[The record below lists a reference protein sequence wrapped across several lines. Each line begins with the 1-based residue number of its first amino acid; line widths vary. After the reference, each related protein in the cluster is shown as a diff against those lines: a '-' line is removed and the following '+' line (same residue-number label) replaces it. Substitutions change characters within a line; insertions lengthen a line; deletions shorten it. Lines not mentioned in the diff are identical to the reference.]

1 MGDLV
6 ALKAEID
13 HEGELLVLDGFE
25 GAILGYGMRQGMKTP
40 VVVYDRDVIVEIMKD
55 RAGMSEDDADEY
67 FLEHVLHRDF
77 GPGNPL
83 FVSLAPVQ
91 EH

>member
-40 VVVYDRDVIVEIMKD
+40 VVVYDRDVIVEIMN
-55 RAGMSEDDADEY
+55 

>member
-40 VVVYDRDVIVEIMKD
+40 VVVYDRDVIVNFMQE
-55 RAGMSEDDADEY
+55 RAGMSEDDADQH
-67 FLEHVLHRDF
+67 FVEHILHRDF